1 MSEKQQTR
9 EYLKQVIQLSIPAV
23 LAQISSIIMQ
33 YIDASMVVW
42 VRRRR
47 RRSDWFPARPGCL
60 AGCAPLRPPDFPCR
74 WRS

>member
-1 MSEKQQTR
+1 MSEKQRTR
-9 EYLKQVIQLSIPAV
+9 EYLKQVIKLSIPAV

-33 YIDASMVVW
+33 YIDASMVGS
-42 VRRRR
+42 RRRR

-60 AGCAPLRPPDFPCR
+60 AGCASLRLPDFRCR